1 MKVLFNPWLTF
12 EYNVFSILFL
22 FFTLISTTKILTMC
36 SYNLLRFYY
45 HLPWKE
51 CFECVLKSLWF
62 HSIFINVYFLPGMF
76 DISCVCVYN
85 VNYTTSCLSP
95 SDNVWYSI
103 FFGWTKFQQN
113 GRKKMTPWPLLKL
126 LWMFWKKTPQPR
138 SQGFELGSVD
148 LYGLFSFKSQNNSK
162 IKK

>member
-1 MKVLFNPWLTF
+1 MF
-12 EYNVFSILFL
+12 FSILFL
-22 FFTLISTTKILTMC
+22 FFTLISTTNILSMC
-36 SYNLLRFYY
+36 SYNLFRFYY

-51 CFECVLKSLWF
+51 CFECVLKSLQI
-62 HSIFINVYFLPGMF
+62 HSIFINIFFFLE
-76 DISCVCVYN
+76 
-85 VNYTTSCLSP
+85 CLTFHVFVFTMSITQLVVFLHLTMY
-95 SDNVWYSI
+95 DTQI

-113 GRKKMTPWPLLKL
+113 GRKKLTPWPLLKL
-126 LWMFWKKTPQPR
+126 LWFFWKKTPQPR